1 MATLHYTLND
11 YNAILFGNYK
21 NDSGE
26 DMPMS
31 YVLPSNVM
39 NIVKVLSDKFGS
51 EIQERPRR
59 AKYSSPKLPE
69 ESWINNGFK
78 ATTIIDKPEGIQK
91 IMNDIR
97 AALNKISNK
106 NYDMNRDVIIGLLH
120 SFIAESKDEQK
131 EEELMKVGNN
141 IFDIASTNKFFSE
154 IYAKLYKDI
163 SEEFPEVFN
172 NILVTFLDGF
182 TNTMKTICY
191 VDQKENYDAFCNYN
205 KENDKRKATS
215 MFISNLVKNSVV
227 LPEVLIQIIITIH
240 DILTTYMHEENKVN
254 EVEEIIEN
262 IFILLTNH
270 THFLKSSTNT
280 QIISFIQNISKM
292 KPKDL
297 PSISSRA
304 IFKCLDILD
313 KVNPLLG

>member
-1 MATLHYTLND
+1 
-11 YNAILFGNYK
+11 
-21 NDSGE
+21 
-26 DMPMS
+26 
-31 YVLPSNVM
+31 
-39 NIVKVLSDKFGS
+39 
-51 EIQERPRR
+51 
-59 AKYSSPKLPE
+59 
-69 ESWINNGFK
+69 
-78 ATTIIDKPEGIQK
+78 
-91 IMNDIR
+91 
-97 AALNKISNK
+97 
-106 NYDMNRDVIIGLLH
+106 
-120 SFIAESKDEQK
+120 
-131 EEELMKVGNN
+131 
-141 IFDIASTNKFFSE
+141 
-154 IYAKLYKDI
+154 
-163 SEEFPEVFN
+163 
-172 NILVTFLDGF
+172 
-182 TNTMKTICY
+182 MKTICY